1 MDHISAPNDY
11 FELKLDGYRK
21 WLPLARVT
29 NTLRIASFVLLGEV
43 ELTNYCAAKLADKLR
58 PLDFDYLVG
67 PEAKVVPL
75 LHTLADMLGQDRYVV
90 CRKSVKGYMI
100 NPLVIN
106 VQSITTAETQKL
118 VLDGPDAD
126 MLRGKKVI
134 MLDDVVSTGGTFK
147 ALEMILQQA
156 GAVIVGRA
164 AVLKEGTAYTE
175 PLIYL
180 QDLPLFPG

>member
-1 MDHISAPNDY
+1 MDHNSVPNDY
-11 FELKLDGYRK
+11 YELQLDGYRK

-29 NTLRIASFVLLGEV
+29 DNLRIASFVLLGEV

-90 CRKSVKGYMI
+90 CRKS
-100 NPLVIN
+100 
-106 VQSITTAETQKL
+106 ITTAEAQKL
-118 VLDGPDAD
+118 VLDGPDAE

-134 MLDDVVSTGGTFK
+134 MLDDVVSTRETFN
-147 ALEMILQQA
+147 ALEVILQQA